1 MCSLAG
7 CGPLSDEDSVERMGA
22 TDVNGDKAGALSYHG
37 EEGSAEMR
45 KLTDLFLVLVM
56 GGVCALAQQT
66 RREVTKS
73 ITPADDAR
81 ANNPSVPDVYAVSGQ
96 FQRIVVLRFKYQT
109 DLPAGL
115 EKAVKE
121 EKIRNAVILAGAG
134 SVRGFQVHSVSNT
147 TFPSKNIYVK
157 DPTGAADLVAMNGYV
172 IDGRIHAHVT
182 LANADKAFGG
192 HLEADT
198 TVFTFAVVTLGVFGD
213 GVDISRVD
221 DKTYR

>member
-1 MCSLAG
+1 
-7 CGPLSDEDSVERMGA
+7 
-22 TDVNGDKAGALSYHG
+22 
-37 EEGSAEMR
+37 
-45 KLTDLFLVLVM
+45 M
-56 GGVCALAQQT
+56 GGVLTLAQQT

-96 FQRIVVLRFKYQT
+96 FQRIGVLRFKYQT
-109 DLPAGL
+109 DLLAGL

-134 SVRGFQVHSVSNT
+134 SVRGYQVHSVSNG

-172 IDGRIHAHVT
+172 IDGRVHAHVT

-198 TVFTFAVVTLGVFGD
+198 IVFTFAVVTLGVFGD